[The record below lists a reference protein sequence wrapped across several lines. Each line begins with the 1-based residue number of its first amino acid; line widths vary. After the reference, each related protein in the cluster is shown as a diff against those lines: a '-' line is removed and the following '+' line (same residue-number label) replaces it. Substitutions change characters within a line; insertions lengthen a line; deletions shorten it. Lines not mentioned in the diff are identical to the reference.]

1 MEKEKLEKII
11 KFLSEIE
18 VLKRI
23 DHEGLRLVGVAK
35 TDSVADHT
43 ALAAQIAYVLAKLE
57 GVDVLKCVT
66 MIIFHDNEEVRI
78 GDHHRVASRYVD
90 IKEAEVSAEKDHYSR
105 LPDGIG
111 EEIFQLQEELRE
123 RTTKE
128 AIVAKDADWLE
139 QAIQSKIYIET
150 GYKGC
155 EKWIDNVEAALG
167 TDSAKEILA
176 EIKNNPDFLNFWWQ
190 DLKSMTY
197 DRNTE

>member
-1 MEKEKLEKII
+1 MQKEKLEKIT
-11 KFLSEIE
+11 KFLSEVQ

-23 DHEGLRLVGVAK
+23 DHEGPRLVGVTK
-35 TDSVADHT
+35 TDSVAEHT
-43 ALAAQIAYVLAKLE
+43 ALSSQIAYVLAKLE
-57 GVDVLKCVT
+57 GADVLKCLT
-66 MIIFHDNEEVRI
+66 MVIFHDNEEVRI
-78 GDHHRVASRYVD
+78 GDHHRVSKRYVD
-90 IKEAEVSAEKDHYSR
+90 IKEAEREAEKDHYSR
-105 LPDGIG
+105 LPDEIG
-111 EEIFQLQEELRE
+111 NEIFQLQEELRE

-139 QAIQSKIYIET
+139 QAIQSKIYVET

-176 EIKNNPDFLNFWWQ
+176 EIKKNPDFLNLWWQ

-197 DRNTE
+197 DRKIE